1 MDLWQSAGIFANRDQ
16 GIPPADVDAFDAA
29 LTQAGKTHQIL
40 RFDADHAF
48 ANPTGS
54 RYQEAAATLSWQRTT
69 EFFARHLKR

>member
-1 MDLWQSAGIFANRDQ
+1 MRRTALYSRSTRPAAGHQ
-16 GIPPADVDAFDAA
+16 AA
-29 LTQAGKTHQIL
+29 MAQAGKQYESYWYE
-40 RFDADHAF
+40 ANHAF